1 MLTRD
6 ECNLLGGVT
15 ALLAFALCDALFL
28 ARLGGNPGIE
38 RGFGLLFL
46 SLFVPALYLL
56 AAAVHHRRRAVY
68 FVWLF
73 LFLGFLVVES
83 LLEFVLH
90 VPFRQGEW
98 QVLLYFALF
107 LGGLGGLIALASRA
121 GRRWATFAGVGFVSS
136 AALAVVHYQGV
147 GL

>member
-1 MLTRD
+1 MLSRD

-15 ALLAFALCDALFL
+15 AVMAFVLCDALFL
-28 ARLGGNPGIE
+28 ARLGGTPGIE

-46 SLFVPALYLL
+46 SLFVPVAYLL
-56 AAAVHHRRRAVY
+56 VAAIHHRRRAVY
-68 FVWLF
+68 FVWLV
-73 LFLGFLVVES
+73 LFLAFLVVET

-90 VPFRQGEW
+90 VPFRQAQW
-98 QVLLYFALF
+98 QVLVYVALF

-121 GRRWATFAGVGFVSS
+121 GRRWATAAGLGFLST
-136 AALAVVHYQGV
+136 AALAMVHYQGA